1 MHPSLFIVALLAGAG
16 LVVQVGMNARI
27 GAALAG
33 STGAAAAVNFAVGLA
48 GLLAFL
54 LATQVPLPTRTQ
66 MGAVPAWAW
75 FGGLLGAFYVCTAT
89 FVGPRIGA
97 LLLLALT
104 LAGQMTAS
112 LVVDHY
118 GLLGFAQH
126 PVTLTKLAG
135 VALLVAGIVL
145 VAK

>member
-1 MHPSLFIVALLAGAG
+1 MQPSLFIVALLAGAG

-27 GAALAG
+27 GVALAG
-33 STGAAAAVNFAVGLA
+33 STGAAAVVNFTVGLL

-54 LATQVPLPTRTQ
+54 LATQVPVPTRAQ
-66 MGAVPAWAW
+66 LGAVPAWAW
-75 FGGLLGAFYVCTAT
+75 FGGLLGAFYVSTAT

-112 LVVDHY
+112 LVVDHF

-126 PVTLTKLAG
+126 PITLTKIAG